1 MLLLLLIQYTPYD
14 PNSAVVGGTWGKN
27 KPKSDVEWSIL
38 RAKEIPGPG
47 QYTPSSGASANMQA
61 FGNFDPPSSIE
72 ILQKRAS
79 QLPGPAD
86 YSEKLSP
93 LKRPTMRDIKRE
105 FQGSVTAVG
114 FMGKLKHSVDKA
126 REDGGDGL

>member
-1 MLLLLLIQYTPYD
+1 
-14 PNSAVVGGTWGKN
+14 
-27 KPKSDVEWSIL
+27 
-38 RAKEIPGPG
+38 
-47 QYTPSSGASANMQA
+47 MQA

-126 REDGGDGL
+126 REDGGAGL